1 MTFQILK
8 SNPDIRYNLFF
19 YYYVKRSWFFV
30 DFVYPKLYNKNIL
43 TYSKNTGKEY
53 GL

>member
-19 YYYVKRSWFFV
+19 YYYVKRSWFSV

>member
-1 MTFQILK
+1 MLK
-8 SNPDIRYNLFF
+8 YLTNRGYCVVVSVF

-30 DFVYPKLYNKNIL
+30 DFVYSKLYNKVKL

-53 GL
+53 RL